1 MPGSLLVL
9 KMLQTL
15 VKIFITGAS
24 QTETHEG
31 CRWTPF
37 SLQIHVDHAFFE
49 DTKVLFRSIL
59 HRCENLVFVNK
70 KVVTFLCFTFRTVD
84 TLRHLS
90 PPQLTACGSLA
101 QSQGQQQCKKSG
113 G

>member
-59 HRCENLVFVNK
+59 QRCEEGVAGRNEREKCINQFR
-70 KVVTFLCFTFRTVD
+70 VTDVLNIFFYIM
-84 TLRHLS
+84 
-90 PPQLTACGSLA
+90 LT
-101 QSQGQQQCKKSG
+101 
-113 G
+113 